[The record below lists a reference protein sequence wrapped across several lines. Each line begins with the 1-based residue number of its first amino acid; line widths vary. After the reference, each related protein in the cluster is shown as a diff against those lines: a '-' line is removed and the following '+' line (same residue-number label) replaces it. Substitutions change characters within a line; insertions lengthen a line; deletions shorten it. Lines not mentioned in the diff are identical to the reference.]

1 MRTAR
6 SLLQQLLRLA
16 LALAGAYLLLCLLV
30 FLAQRRLLYHPD
42 ALPLRQAAA
51 IGAETL
57 ALQAAD
63 GTPLVAWWIAPPSET
78 APVALYLHGN
88 GANLDARA
96 ARLQALREDG
106 LGVLAIS
113 WRGYGGSAGEP
124 SEAGWKQDA
133 LAGYQ
138 ELRRRGVAPARIL
151 LYGESLGSQLA
162 LMLAA
167 EQPVAALL
175 LDSSFDSA
183 LALAQQHY
191 RLLPL
196 AWLMRDPHRADLVAP
211 RLQLPVLQVH
221 CSADPIS
228 PLAHAERLQ
237 ALLGQ
242 RSELLVL
249 DGDCHV
255 PSYARYRE
263 AARGFIARHFGP

>member
-1 MRTAR
+1 MAAA
-6 SLLQQLLRLA
+6 LRLLVRA
-16 LALAGAYLLLCLLV
+16 LLLLGFAYVLLCLLV

-42 ALPLRQAAA
+42 ALPLRQAEA
-51 IGAETL
+51 IGAQTL

-63 GTPLVAWWIAPPSET
+63 GTALVAWWLPPPDAA

-167 EQPVAALL
+167 EQPVGALL

-183 LALAQQHY
+183 LSLAQQHY

-196 AWLMRDPHRADLVAP
+196 AWLMRDPHRADLAAP
-211 RLQLPVLQVH
+211 QLKLPVLQVH
-221 CSADPIS
+221 CARDSIS
-228 PLAHAERLQ
+228 PLVHAERLQ
-237 ALLGQ
+237 TLLGQ

-249 DGDCHV
+249 DDQCHV
-255 PSYARYRE
+255 PSYARYRD
-263 AARGFIARHFGP
+263 AVKAFVAKHFPR